1 MKHLSI
7 LAAMLLAVVLGGCNP
22 KGMVSTKQEI
32 EIGKQSSKEIESK
45 YGIVKDA
52 QLNDMVNTMGQAL
65 AKCSDRSDL
74 VYTFKILD
82 QKDVNAVS
90 LPGGWVYVY
99 KGLIDETKDKPDE
112 LAGVI
117 AHEIG
122 HIASRHHA
130 QMMGRELQ
138 AQILIGTLT
147 KGDVQQVAGVFA
159 NVQLLRWSRVQ
170 EYQAD
175 KLGVQYMYRCQR
187 WNAQGLVDFFGT
199 LLKIQKNHPS
209 KFEQI
214 FLTHPVTEERIKR
227 AQDYLDALKAGTEK
241 P

>member
-7 LAAMLLAVVLGGCNP
+7 LAAILLAVVLGGCNP
-22 KGMVSTKQEI
+22 KGMVSTNQEI

-52 QLNDMVNTMGQAL
+52 QLNDMVNTMGQAI
-65 AKCSDRSDL
+65 AKCSDRPDL
-74 VYTFKILD
+74 EYTFKILD

-99 KGLIDETKDKPDE
+99 KGLIDETKGKPDE

-117 AHEIG
+117 AHEVG
-122 HIASRHHA
+122 HIAARHHA

-170 EYQAD
+170 EFQAD
-175 KLGVQYMYRCQR
+175 KLGVKYMYRCQR
-187 WNAQGLVDFFGT
+187 WDAQGLVNFFDT

-227 AQDYLDALKAGTEK
+227 AQEYLNALKAGTEK